1 MMTTSRDN
9 TLAKLVRNR
18 ERFNEI
24 VRTLAKYGLADW
36 VRDWNPEFVKD
47 QFRTDDGGAVAELEP
62 KVRLRLALTELG
74 TTFIKLGQ
82 SLSTRADLIGPDMA
96 KELEELQSSTP
107 ADSPEQVRATV
118 EAELGAPPEEIFAE
132 FEIEAMASASIGQV
146 HAARMFAGQSVV
158 AKIQHDGIEAVVQR
172 DLEILAALAE
182 IAERHSPELAL
193 LQPRAFAAEFRRTIL
208 RELDFTIE
216 RRSLDQFARNFEH
229 DSGVHFPVAYSEHS
243 SQRVLTMERLEGFS
257 VRETERFAEEGID
270 SREVARVGATAYLD
284 MIFRDGF
291 YHADPHPG
299 NIMVLAGGVVGFLDC
314 GMVGRLDDRM
324 RDQFEGLLMSAVD
337 QDGERLTQY
346 VLQVGKGPQDLDREA
361 LQTEISEFA
370 AEFTGVDLTDFD
382 MAATI
387 ERGTEIV
394 RNFKIVIKPQLSML
408 LKALMLLEG
417 TSRLLDRSLNLAE
430 LLKPYYAKIL
440 RRRFAPKKLLSHM
453 QRSFR
458 DWQRLLDMLPRE
470 LAEILGKVQQGTIRV
485 SLEHRR
491 LEATVN
497 RLVYGVVVAALFLGS
512 ALLLSQGV
520 PPLVR
525 GFSLLG
531 GAGVAVAG
539 VLCYRLL
546 RAIGRSGGLTRRD

>member
-1 MMTTSRDN
+1 MMPVSRDDA
-9 TLAKLVRNR
+9 LAKLVRNR
-18 ERFNEI
+18 KRFNEI

-47 QFRTDDGGAVAELEP
+47 QFRTEEGSAVADLEP
-62 KVRLRLALTELG
+62 KVRLRRALTELG

-82 SLSTRADLIGPDMA
+82 SLSTRADMVGPEVA
-96 KELEELQSSTP
+96 KELEELQSGTP
-107 ADSPEQVRATV
+107 PDAPELVQATILS
-118 EAELGAPPEEIFAE
+118 ELGAPPEKLFAE
-132 FEIEAMASASIGQV
+132 FETEAMASASIGQV
-146 HAARMFAGQSVV
+146 HAARLFSGQTVV
-158 AKIQHDGIEAVVQR
+158 VKLQHHGIEEVVQQ

-193 LQPRAFAAEFRRTIL
+193 VQPRAFTAEFRRTIL

-216 RRSLDQFARNFEH
+216 RRSLDLFARNFER
-229 DSGVHFPVAYSEHS
+229 DEAVHFPIAYPEQS
-243 SQRVLTMERLEGFS
+243 SKRVLTMERLEGFS
-257 VRETERFAEEGID
+257 VRETERFAEENID
-270 SREVARVGATAYLD
+270 SRDVARVGATAYLD
-284 MIFRDGF
+284 MIFRDGL

-324 RDQFEGLLMSAVD
+324 REQFENLLMAAVD

-346 VLQVGKGPQDLDREA
+346 VLQVGKGPPDLDRQALEA
-361 LQTEISEFA
+361 EISDFA

-394 RNFKIVIKPQLSML
+394 RNFRIVIKPSISML
-408 LKALMLLEG
+408 LKALAMLEG
-417 TSRLLDRSLNLAE
+417 TSRLLDRSFNLAE
-430 LLKPYYAKIL
+430 LLQPYYAKIIS
-440 RRRFAPKKLLSHM
+440 RRFAPKKLLSHL

-470 LAEILGKVQQGTIRV
+470 LVEILGKVQQGTIRV

-512 ALLLSQGV
+512 ALLLSQSV
-520 PPLVR
+520 PPLVW
-525 GFSLLG
+525 GVSVLG
-531 GAGVAVAG
+531 GAGVAIAG

-546 RAIGRSGGLTRRD
+546 RAIGRSGGLTRNN